1 MATVRP
7 ILAALIAIS
16 VAIVPAT
23 GGAAVST
30 NPVEMSM
37 PDNAEMPCCPGF
49 NDQDSS
55 KSSVACALKC
65 INFVGA
71 VLPAMVIPQPG
82 LVDAAPPSFV
92 VGVLR
97 EHMSSPPTHPPP
109 V

>member
-1 MATVRP
+1 MHIVHT

-23 GGAAVST
+23 GGATAST
-30 NPVEMSM
+30 KPVEMSM
-37 PDNAEMPCCPGF
+37 PDNADMPCCPGC

-55 KSSVACALKC
+55 KGSVACALKC

-71 VLPAMVIPQPG
+71 VLPAMVVPQPR

-92 VGVLR
+92 GRVLR